1 MYPSPV
7 PARSVQISLPED
19 LLARLDETAEARSA
33 GRSAVIRKAL
43 VSYLDHAR
51 RRKTD
56 AAYEQAYKGKGD
68 ELLGDLGDLMRRQ
81 RWPRK

>member
-1 MYPSPV
+1 
-7 PARSVQISLPED
+7 VQISLPEE
-19 LLARLDETAEARSA
+19 LLARLDETAEARAA

-43 VSYLDHAR
+43 VSYLDQAR

-68 ELLGDLGDLMRRQ
+68 QLLGEFGDLMRRQ
-81 RWPRK
+81 RWPKK

>member
-1 MYPSPV
+1 V
-7 PARSVQISLPED
+7 PARSVQISLPEE
-19 LLARLDETAEARSA
+19 LLARLDETAEARAA

-43 VSYLDHAR
+43 VSYLDQAR

-68 ELLGDLGDLMRRQ
+68 QLLGEFGDLMRRQ
-81 RWPRK
+81 RWPKK